1 MLEGRGGGG
10 GKKRDEMKDWVWRG
24 EWRSYMCVWLVR
36 RDGGMDG
43 RIRTSNPVSVDAC
56 AICSS
61 R

>member
-36 RDGGMDG
+36 GDG
-43 RIRTSNPVSVDAC
+43 
-56 AICSS
+56 
-61 R
+61 